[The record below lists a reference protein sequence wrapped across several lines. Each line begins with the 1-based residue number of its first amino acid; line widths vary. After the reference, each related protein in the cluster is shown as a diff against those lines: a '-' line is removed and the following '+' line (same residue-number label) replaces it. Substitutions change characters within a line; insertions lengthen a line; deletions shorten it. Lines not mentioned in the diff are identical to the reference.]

1 MCVSRFLPTSERSNR
16 AVLLNLFEV
25 INDYKQ
31 KRKMENYDILQQEKE
46 VVPSGV
52 RLIMLLQGH
61 LREILRR
68 EREGRSLIHVYCTGD
83 YWVAFERSGYG
94 LLRLFPD
101 AESTPMRLECYPFP
115 LVVVSVTDAELRAAI
130 LAAERAKHGLPW
142 EEENLLITSGAMHGL
157 LAVMRTL
164 LDEGDEVVA
173 PAPCFSDYQ
182 GHCALAG
189 GRLVQVPTRFE
200 DGFMPTLEAMEK
212 ALTPKT
218 RALLVNSPCNPS
230 GVVFDAATLDMLA
243 DFAVRHD
250 LVVISDEVYDS
261 IVFRGRA
268 ESIAARPGMA
278 ERTVVLNSF
287 SKTFAMTG
295 WRVGYALGP
304 SWIMKEMV
312 KVLSYSVASTGTPN
326 QRAALAA
333 LTGPQEEFLAF
344 REAYARRTALAARR
358 LNAMPGVRCLEPAGT
373 FYLFPHIDA
382 AENDSLAFAVDLL
395 DKAQVIVVPG
405 FPFGPEETVKG
416 CIRIACTVDEEKLT
430 EAMDRIEAYLKARA

>member
-1 MCVSRFLPTSERSNR
+1 MNTTLSSHVTPLRFSVIRSMLERASAYHDVISLSIGEPDFDTPDFVCEAAMKDAKRGFTHYAASR
-16 AVLLNLFEV
+16 
-25 INDYKQ
+25 
-31 KRKMENYDILQQEKE
+31 
-46 VVPSGV
+46 
-52 RLIMLLQGH
+52 
-61 LREILRR
+61 
-68 EREGRSLIHVYCTGD
+68 GD
-83 YWVAFERSGYG
+83 
-94 LLRLFPD
+94 PD
-101 AESTPMRLECYPFP
+101 
-115 LVVVSVTDAELRAAI
+115 LRAAL
-130 LAAERAKHGLPW
+130 LAAERAKSGLPW
-142 EEENLLITSGAMHGL
+142 EQEHLLITSGAMHGL

-164 LDEGDEVVA
+164 LDEGDEVLC

-189 GRLVQVPTRFE
+189 GKLVQVATRFE
-200 DGFMPTLEAMEK
+200 DGFLPTREAMEA

-243 DFAVRHD
+243 DFAVSHD

-261 IVFRGRA
+261 IVFKGQA
-268 ESIAARPGMA
+268 ESIATRPGMF

-287 SKTFAMTG
+287 SKAFAMTG

-304 SWIMKEMV
+304 AWIMNEMI

-333 LTGPQEEFLAF
+333 LNGPREEFDAF
-344 REAYARRTALAARR
+344 RDAYRRRTKLAAER

-382 AENDSLAFAVDLL
+382 AEDDSLAFALDLL
-395 DKAQVIVVPG
+395 DKEQVIVVPG

-416 CIRIACTVDEEKLT
+416 CVRLACTVNEEKLV
-430 EAMDRIEAYLKARA
+430 EAMDRLERYLKEKKS